1 MCSPVDE
8 EERNKIDAGIAMYFT
23 RFGGFVVVVV
33 FVDLWEEQFCLWDQ
47 NDLLVS

>member
-1 MCSPVDE
+1 MDE

-23 RFGGFVVVVV
+23 RFGGFVVVV